1 MVVASLPMYDWPE
14 IRDAT
19 DTFWQ
24 GLAYHAG
31 IIGALDRKTVF
42 GNLWHSPNLMFSQT
56 CGYPFTHNFK
66 DLLHY
71 VATPHYAA
79 DGCEGSDYCSII
91 FAREMKPL
99 AEFYGCNA
107 AVNSHD
113 SMSGMLALKL
123 VFAPYVQAG
132 EFFRRVKI
140 SGGHRNSLLAVRT
153 KYADVCAIDAV
164 CVALLK
170 RYCPEELEGLVEI
183 ASSPAVPAL
192 PFVTRAG
199 DPTELARALEKT
211 FADPQL
217 KSARE
222 SLLLGGMSVL
232 PKGAYDKII
241 ELETA
246 LPAFAL

>member
-24 GLAYHAG
+24 GFAHHAG
-31 IIGALDRKTVF
+31 IIGELDRKAAYIH
-42 GNLWHSPNLMFSQT
+42 LWSNPALMFSQT
-56 CGYPFTHNFK
+56 CGYPFTHKFK
-66 DLLHY
+66 GLLNY

-91 FAREMKPL
+91 FAREMKPV

-123 VFAPYVQAG
+123 VFAPYAQTG

-140 SGGHRNSLLAVRT
+140 SGGHRNSLRAVRT

-164 CVALLK
+164 CVGLSK
-170 RYCPEELEGLVEI
+170 RYCPEDLEGLVEI
-183 ASSPAVPAL
+183 ARSPAVPAL

-199 DPTELARALEKT
+199 DPPDLARALEKT
-211 FADPQL
+211 FADSEL
-217 KSARE
+217 ESARE
-222 SLLLGGMSVL
+222 ALLLGGMSVL
-232 PKGAYDKII
+232 PKGAYDKIN